1 MAMLDD
7 LDRAIIQL
15 LIHDGRQSFR
25 RLAHRLNVSVPTI
38 KSRYTR
44 LVNLGII
51 KRVSAVVDA
60 SKIGYVTALISLKI
74 NPSEIDSMVERLNAL
89 DCVEGIMLTTGEAN
103 MLVKVTL
110 NDLQSLED
118 LKARLLSRAQIIS
131 TQIVTRVI
139 KDEPS
144 RSKILYIRLTCS
156 YCKGSIAGE
165 PLVFSAN
172 GKEYLLCCRSCLR
185 LLKEEVSK

>member
-1 MAMLDD
+1 MLDD